1 MHGEDTRQASGPERG
16 SERRRDMRTIRV
28 GLGERGYDILIESGM
43 LAAIG
48 ADLRQRALAKRYV
61 VVADSHVAEILGARL
76 MASLADAGVAA
87 ELITFPQG
95 EASKH
100 LATVAEL
107 ASRLAQLGLDRK
119 DALIA
124 LGGGVTGDITG
135 FLAAIYMRGIPFV
148 QIPTTLLA
156 QVDSS
161 VGGKTGVDIP
171 EGKNLVGA
179 FYQPRCVFI
188 DSSVLLSL
196 PTAELLNG
204 LAEVIKYSVIYD
216 AEFFH
221 YLASQRQAILARDL
235 KVLEEVIARCC
246 AIKAAVVAADERE
259 ADLRRILNFGHTI
272 GHAVEA
278 ASHFILAHGAAVG
291 LGMVAAC
298 RLAVGKGIFPQ
309 DQAEAVR
316 RLIADYG
323 LPTEIPP
330 ELSPQRVKSFL
341 KTDKKSVGGRPF
353 FVLPTEIGK
362 VVISDAVS
370 EELIDMVLE
379 GEGKVK
385 GEK

>member
-1 MHGEDTRQASGPERG
+1 
-16 SERRRDMRTIRV
+16 MRTIRV
-28 GLGERGYDILIESGM
+28 GLGDRGYDILIENGM

-48 ADLRQRALAKRYV
+48 ADLKQRAIAKRYV
-61 VVADSHVAEILGARL
+61 VVADSQVAELLGGRL
-76 MASLADAGVAA
+76 MASLAAADVSA
-87 ELITFPQG
+87 ELITFPRG

-135 FLAAIYMRGIPFV
+135 FLAAIYMRGIPFI

-179 FYQPRCVFI
+179 FYQPRCVYI
-188 DSSVLLSL
+188 DSNVLLSL
-196 PTAELLNG
+196 PPDELLNG
-204 LAEVIKYSVIYD
+204 LAEVIKYGVIYD
-216 AEFFH
+216 AEFFQ
-221 YLASQRQAILARDL
+221 YLADHRQAILARDL
-235 KVLEEVIARCC
+235 AVLEEVIARCC
-246 AIKAAVVAADERE
+246 AIKGAVVAADERE

-278 ASHFILAHGAAVG
+278 ASSYAMAHGLAVG

-298 RLAVGKGIFPQ
+298 RLAVGKGIFAR
-309 DQAEAVR
+309 DQADAVC
-316 RLIADYG
+316 RLIAEYG
-323 LPTEIPP
+323 LPTEIPR
-330 ELSPQRVKSFL
+330 EFSPQQIKSFL
-341 KTDKKSVGGRPF
+341 KTDKKTVGGRPF

-362 VVISDAVS
+362 VVITDAVS
-370 EELIDMVLE
+370 EELIDAILE
-379 GEGKVK
+379 AR
-385 GEK
+385 

>member
-1 MHGEDTRQASGPERG
+1 MPCPYL
-16 SERRRDMRTIRV
+16 ERRMDMRTIRV
-28 GLGERGYDILIESGM
+28 GLGDRGYDILIENGIM
-43 LAAIG
+43 AAIG
-48 ADLRQRALAKRYV
+48 ADLAQRAIAKRYV
-61 VVADSHVAEILGARL
+61 VVADSHVAELLGGRL
-76 MASLADAGVAA
+76 MASLAAAGVAA
-87 ELITFPQG
+87 ELITFPRG

-100 LATVAEL
+100 LGTVAEL

-179 FYQPRCVFI
+179 FYQPRYVYI
-188 DSSVLLSL
+188 DSSVLMSL
-196 PTAELLNG
+196 PVAELLNG
-204 LAEVIKYSVIYD
+204 LAEVIKYGVIYD
-216 AEFFH
+216 AGFFRF
-221 YLASQRQAILARDL
+221 LAEQRQAILARDL
-235 KVLEEVIARCC
+235 GVLEEVIARCC
-246 AIKAAVVAADERE
+246 EIKGAVVAADERE
-259 ADLRRILNFGHTI
+259 ADLRRILNFGHTL

-278 ASHFILAHGAAVG
+278 ASNYTLAHGLAVG

-298 RLAVGKGIFPQ
+298 RLAAGKGIFPQ
-309 DQAEAVR
+309 DQAEAVC

-323 LPTEIPP
+323 LPTEIPA
-330 ELSPQRVKSFL
+330 EFSTGKIKSFL
-341 KTDKKSVGGRPF
+341 KTDKKTVGGRPF

-362 VVISDAVS
+362 VVITDAVS
-370 EELIDMVLE
+370 EELIDTVLSHQLTADS
-379 GEGKVK
+379 
-385 GEK
+385 